1 MKQKKKTV
9 FYQSLGTY
17 LVVNIAF
24 FLMNIISSPENLWF
38 YWLALPWG
46 LAIALQ
52 GVRTFS
58 SSEEKEVK
66 SKKSS
71 EDDFDKRKEKFFIS
85 LKVYLV
91 VNLFL
96 VALDLLTEPDHLWFY
111 WVTLGWG
118 MGIGIQAVG
127 LFISE
132 KK

>member
-1 MKQKKKTV
+1 MKQQKKTN

-24 FLMNIISSPENLWF
+24 FFMNIISSPENLWF

-52 GVRTFS
+52 AVKTFFPS
-58 SSEEKEVK
+58 DEKEVK
-66 SKKSS
+66 NETSF
-71 EDDFDKRKEKFFIS
+71 ENDFDKRKEKFFTS

-118 MGIGIQAVG
+118 MGIGVQAVG